1 MRPRVARVVSGG
13 LLTTVQ
19 DGGRWGYQRFGV
31 AVAGPMD
38 LVAHRLANLLVGNTA
53 AAATLEA
60 TLRGPTLDFETA
72 TTFAVTG
79 GEFEIRLSGG
89 AIDSHVSHRAG
100 AGDRLEV
107 GGCRRGAR
115 AYIAVRGG
123 FDVAPVLGSRA
134 THVASRMGGVEGRPL
149 RQGDR
154 LPIGQEKRSPVR
166 AGERRD
172 RIIPLPQNG
181 ARVRVIPGPHDRIG
195 TGDAVPQLVRGRYL
209 VSARSDRMGYRLQ
222 GPPLELTAGSTLISS
237 ALPMGGVQV
246 PPQGEPILLMAD
258 HQTTG
263 GYPRVA
269 TVISADL
276 PIVGQLGP
284 SAWIEFEVCD
294 RARAI
299 EALITQER
307 RLMR

>member
-1 MRPRVARVVSGG
+1 MARVVSGG

-19 DGGRWGYQRFGV
+19 DGGRWGHQRFGV

-38 LVAHRLANLLVGNTA
+38 PVSHRLANLLVGNSA
-53 AAATLEA
+53 SRATLEA
-60 TLRGPTLDFETA
+60 TLRGPTLDFQTA
-72 TTFAVTG
+72 TMFAVTG
-79 GEFEIRLSGG
+79 GEFELRLSGG
-89 AIDSHVSHRAG
+89 VIESHVSHQAR

-107 GGCRRGAR
+107 GGCLSGAR
-115 AYIAVRGG
+115 AYVAVGGG
-123 FDVAPVLGSRA
+123 FDVPAVLGSRA
-134 THVASRMGGVEGRPL
+134 THVASRMGGFEGRPL
-149 RQGDR
+149 RAGDR
-154 LPIGQEKRSPVR
+154 LPIGSEHDSSAR
-166 AGERRD
+166 AGERRK
-172 RIIPLPQNG
+172 RIGPLPRDG
-181 ARVRVIPGPHDRIG
+181 ARVRVIPGPHDRLG
-195 TGDAVPQLVRGRYL
+195 TDDVLARLVGARYR
-209 VSARSDRMGYRLQ
+209 VSSRSDRMGYRLQ
-222 GPPLELTAGSTLISS
+222 GPTIGASGGSNLISS
-237 ALPMGGVQV
+237 ALPMGGVQL

-299 EALITQER
+299 EALIAQER